1 MSPIKWPEVG
11 KVAPHYLEH
20 GIILLDEAAK
30 LQAMARQKPIP
41 MNVISPFIDSL
52 TEYVR
57 KTREQPTMQELLM
70 EIRNGFKETR
80 DIHEKVTIIKQGW
93 DTTRPV
99 GSLPLN
105 PSSGIRSWAQIAA
118 TSPGT
123 ATLPSLGSLRT
134 STLPK
139 TASRHLDREIKVK
152 VRDSHSIQVL
162 RRLTEKDIKE
172 RIAQA
177 LRADST
183 TTNLASQVTAAK
195 QLKSGDIIIYT
206 STIEGAEALKGKR
219 EWLSVLGTK
228 AEVLEETYG
237 VLVHGVPVNRVNVN
251 NQAQVIEQIKM
262 ENSCIIKENPEVQ
275 ATSRNFQF
283 NAEELPRLV
292 PQTQPSQELSG
303 QPTNKRQRTPTWKVV
318 EGTYPKRRS
327 VATTKRS
334 NKRVALGSA
343 DPNDPS
349 GPSMDW
355 LPQTSVGKDT
365 PNAIQEGQENITPS
379 ATQSDMIIS
388 RAVMAPLLRNPAVLE
403 LDIIAIQE
411 PWRNPYQNTTHN
423 PAADYFHLVYMDSQ
437 NTRTCFLINKKI
449 PTTAWT
455 ARTHSPDVCSLRI
468 DVGND
473 DLTQPQYI
481 HIHNIYNPI
490 QGLRGYGEALPLL
503 RRELNN
509 ALGEE
514 HLVLGDFN
522 ARHSLWT
529 GREEYHIG
537 RRDFEELLDILEEYR
552 LDLLLPP
559 GTCTW
564 QSRGQE
570 TTLDLV
576 FATEGVGQRMI
587 ECKVQPSFD
596 FDSDHFPVSTILDIH
611 IGQEPTT
618 PRRLW
623 RETNIQ
629 TLRAALEREMPIA
642 PSAGDPQEIDNLTN
656 TIVRSINN
664 AIDQSTPWSRPSP
677 RSVTGFTK
685 ECKEAQMEARRLRR
699 IAKRVQTEELWEQY
713 RRARNRKARLIDKAL
728 KAAHRERVE
737 TAAESIEGLWKV
749 ANGPIIARRGRRTS
763 HR

>member
-93 DTTRPV
+93 DTARPA

-123 ATLPSLGSLRT
+123 AMLPSLGSLRT

-177 LRADST
+177 LMAEPT

-195 QLKSGDIIIYT
+195 QLKSGDIIVYT
-206 STIEGAEALKGKR
+206 STIEGVEALKGKR

-262 ENSCIIKENPEVQ
+262 ENSCIIKGMDIKFVGWLSPKTIQNKKASSLIVEFTKPEHANMAIDEGLIIEAAMQQCEYYDRGCKLKQCFNCQQYGHIGSQCTAAQVCSYCAEAHNAKECEKRAVNPPAEPKCAVCDGKHTSWSNACKKRQEEQMKIKRALENRPGRHRTRDICTENPEAQ

-283 NAEELPRLV
+283 NAEELPCLAL
-292 PQTQPSQELSG
+292 QTQPSQELSG

-343 DPNDPS
+343 DPNNLS
-349 GPSMDW
+349 GQSMDW

-365 PNAIQEGQENITPS
+365 PNATQEGQENIILS
-379 ATQSDMIIS
+379 ATQSDMII
-388 RAVMAPLLRNPAVLE
+388 V
-403 LDIIAIQE
+403 
-411 PWRNPYQNTTHN
+411 
-423 PAADYFHLVYMDSQ
+423 
-437 NTRTCFLINKKI
+437 
-449 PTTAWT
+449 
-455 ARTHSPDVCSLRI
+455 
-468 DVGND
+468 ND
-473 DLTQPQYI
+473 
-481 HIHNIYNPI
+481 
-490 QGLRGYGEALPLL
+490 E
-503 RRELNN
+503 
-509 ALGEE
+509 
-514 HLVLGDFN
+514 
-522 ARHSLWT
+522 
-529 GREEYHIG
+529 
-537 RRDFEELLDILEEYR
+537 
-552 LDLLLPP
+552 
-559 GTCTW
+559 
-564 QSRGQE
+564 
-570 TTLDLV
+570 
-576 FATEGVGQRMI
+576 
-587 ECKVQPSFD
+587 
-596 FDSDHFPVSTILDIH
+596 
-611 IGQEPTT
+611 
-618 PRRLW
+618 
-623 RETNIQ
+623 
-629 TLRAALEREMPIA
+629 
-642 PSAGDPQEIDNLTN
+642 
-656 TIVRSINN
+656 
-664 AIDQSTPWSRPSP
+664 
-677 RSVTGFTK
+677 
-685 ECKEAQMEARRLRR
+685 
-699 IAKRVQTEELWEQY
+699 
-713 RRARNRKARLIDKAL
+713 
-728 KAAHRERVE
+728 
-737 TAAESIEGLWKV
+737 
-749 ANGPIIARRGRRTS
+749 
-763 HR
+763 